1 MSHNYDHHN
10 QKLFELLPSGKRY
23 RSLQDKTQR
32 MTNSYFPQAV
42 RLLGEST
49 TPKPTPHYNNIW
61 RNPPPL
67 NQPTLQHLE
76 ESTNPKPTPHY
87 NIWRSPPPPNQPT
100 LQHPEESTTPK
111 PNSSLTTT
119 EYINTYFCNLQ
130 SIFALELFL
139 QSCLPYLVLLLLMW
153 LLRNHA

>member
-67 NQPTLQHLE
+67 NEPTTTHGGIHHPQ
-76 ESTNPKPTPHY
+76 TNPHY
-87 NIWRSPPPPNQPT
+87 NTRRNPPPPNQP
-100 LQHPEESTTPK
+100 H
-111 PNSSLTTT
+111 TTT
-119 EYINTYFCNLQ
+119 TGGIHQTPNQTPRLLQQNILIHISVICRAFLHYNYFYNLV
-130 SIFALELFL
+130 
-139 QSCLPYLVLLLLMW
+139 YLILYCCC
-153 LLRNHA
+153 